1 MSVFRSI
8 EHGIQSVLEG
18 AFGRAFRSHVQPVEL
33 ARKLAKEM
41 DDHRTVSVSRV
52 YVPNEYQLWLSP
64 SDREQFSSYEDS
76 LVTELSDYL
85 SEHARREG
93 YALLSTPKVT
103 LHEDEDLSVGEF
115 GIATRTVQARRDAAA
130 AEPEGSLPPAPDAP
144 ATPPPP
150 AALPVE
156 QAEDIGETKIF
167 KPPAPDTAAVSAE
180 EAERLG
186 LAHTPPA
193 AVIVDGKRVEL
204 TKRRLVIGRS
214 RDCDVTVDDP
224 NVSRR
229 HAEIV
234 QEEGGYWVVDLGS
247 TNGVEVNGSKV
258 ERAELEEGDLI
269 VLGRTSLTFELN
281 G

>member
-8 EHGIQSVLEG
+8 EHGIQSILEG

-76 LVTELSDYL
+76 LLTELSDYL

-93 YALLSTPKVT
+93 YALLSTPTVT
-103 LHEDEDLSVGEF
+103 LHEDDDLSVGEF
-115 GIATRTVQARRDAAA
+115 GIATRTVQPRKGA
-130 AEPEGSLPPAPDAP
+130 PPAPQEAP
-144 ATPPPP
+144 AAAPAPP
-150 AALPVE
+150 AAAVPPVE
-156 QAEDIGETKIF
+156 QADAVGATKIF
-167 KPPAPDTAAVSAE
+167 KPTAPETAGISAE
-180 EAERLG
+180 EAEQLG
-186 LAHTPPA
+186 LAHEPPA
-193 AVIVDGKRVEL
+193 AVLLDGRRHEL
-204 TKRRLVIGRS
+204 TKRRVVIGRS
-214 RDCDVTVDDP
+214 RDCDLTLDDP

-229 HAEIV
+229 HAEIRH
-234 QEEGGYWVVDLGS
+234 EEGGYWVVDLGS
-247 TNGVEVNGSKV
+247 TNGVEVNGSRV
-258 ERAELEEGDLI
+258 QRAELESGDRI
-269 VLGRTSLTFELN
+269 VLGRTSLTFDKE